1 MAGVVPK
8 KNIEHQQQKKNQ
20 YLVLAVEIFLIVLI
34 LLWLPPLVT
43 GN

>member
-8 KNIEHQQQKKNQ
+8 KNIEHQQKNQ